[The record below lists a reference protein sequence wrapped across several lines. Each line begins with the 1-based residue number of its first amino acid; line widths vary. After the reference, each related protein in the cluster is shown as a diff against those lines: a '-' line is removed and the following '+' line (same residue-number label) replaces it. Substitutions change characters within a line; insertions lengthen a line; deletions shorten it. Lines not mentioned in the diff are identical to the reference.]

1 MYDASLEDEY
11 YRQMRQKSS
20 SISAFKVGLVA
31 AMGGFLYGYDTG
43 LINDLLEMEYV
54 YTHFPSNNKVSL
66 LMNDLFLWQ
75 FYH

>member
-11 YRQMRQKSS
+11 YRQMRQNHRRYRW
-20 SISAFKVGLVA
+20 FKVGLVAA

-54 YTHFPSNNKVSL
+54 YTHFLATNSL